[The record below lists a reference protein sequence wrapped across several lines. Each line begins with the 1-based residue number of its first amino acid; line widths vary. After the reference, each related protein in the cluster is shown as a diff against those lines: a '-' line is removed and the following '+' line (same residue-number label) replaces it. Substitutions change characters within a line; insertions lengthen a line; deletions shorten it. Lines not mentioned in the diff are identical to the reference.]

1 MIQNIVRDSMKTIGL
16 GLAAGAVLFVAAWIA
31 GTLAGGLDVTAG
43 LETARAVMFIGGA
56 LGLFVL
62 AGSNLFFRHKQ
73 EWKHKDAWK
82 KIFPVFSY
90 KVVLGIASLVVLI
103 MASALDYVMYYQ

>member
-43 LETARAVMFIGGA
+43 
-56 LGLFVL
+56 
-62 AGSNLFFRHKQ
+62 
-73 EWKHKDAWK
+73 
-82 KIFPVFSY
+82 
-90 KVVLGIASLVVLI
+90 
-103 MASALDYVMYYQ
+103 

>member
-62 AGSNLFFRHKQ
+62 AGSNLFF
-73 EWKHKDAWK
+73 
-82 KIFPVFSY
+82 PP
-90 KVVLGIASLVVLI
+90 
-103 MASALDYVMYYQ
+103 